1 MEQNLYD
8 MWIWTSAGIF
18 DMVLAEGGVSM
29 KKTTREQCEEVI
41 AARVEWLV
49 TRWQEDKTQEEK
61 KADHKLNERMDHWM
75 KEITK
80 EQRLSLIHI
89 LFQSYPYADYAGGV
103 VYRSAIAVVFRIYAC
118 FCCCTCSKFPKCEG
132 PES

>member
-49 TRWQEDKTQEEK
+49 TR
-61 KADHKLNERMDHWM
+61 
-75 KEITK
+75 
-80 EQRLSLIHI
+80 
-89 LFQSYPYADYAGGV
+89 
-103 VYRSAIAVVFRIYAC
+103 
-118 FCCCTCSKFPKCEG
+118 
-132 PES
+132 

>member
-49 TRWQEDKTQEEK
+49 TRWQAEKTQEEK
-61 KADHKLNERMDHWM
+61 KSRPQAERTDGP
-75 KEITK
+75 
-80 EQRLSLIHI
+80 L
-89 LFQSYPYADYAGGV
+89 D
-103 VYRSAIAVVFRIYAC
+103 
-118 FCCCTCSKFPKCEG
+118 EG
-132 PES
+132 NYQGAEGCHRGLH

>member
-1 MEQNLYD
+1 
-8 MWIWTSAGIF
+8 
-18 DMVLAEGGVSM
+18 MVLAEGGVSM

-49 TRWQEDKTQEEK
+49 TRWQEEKTQEEK

-80 EQRLSLIHI
+80 EQRDAIEDCIDDMLDGNGMCQFYL
-89 LFQSYPYADYAGGV
+89 YEEGV
-103 VYRSAIAVVFRIYAC
+103 KDGIRLMKMIRDV
-118 FCCCTCSKFPKCEG
+118 
-132 PES
+132 

>member
-1 MEQNLYD
+1 MLLTYLEQNLYD

-80 EQRLSLIHI
+80 EQRDAIEDCIDDMLDGNGMCQLY
-89 LFQSYPYADYAGGV
+89 LYEEGV
-103 VYRSAIAVVFRIYAC
+103 KDGIRLMKMIRDM
-118 FCCCTCSKFPKCEG
+118 
-132 PES
+132 

>member
-41 AARVEWLV
+41 ATGRMLV
-49 TRWQEDKTQEEK
+49 TRWQEEKTQEEK
-61 KADHKLNERMDHWM
+61 KADHKLNERMD
-75 KEITK
+75 I
-80 EQRLSLIHI
+80 
-89 LFQSYPYADYAGGV
+89 G
-103 VYRSAIAVVFRIYAC
+103 
-118 FCCCTCSKFPKCEG
+118 
-132 PES
+132 

>member
-49 TRWQEDKTQEEK
+49 TRWQEEKTQEEK

-80 EQRLSLIHI
+80 EQRDAIEDCIDDMLDGNGMCQLY
-89 LFQSYPYADYAGGV
+89 LYEEGV
-103 VYRSAIAVVFRIYAC
+103 KDGIRLMKMIRDV
-118 FCCCTCSKFPKCEG
+118 
-132 PES
+132 